1 MVMHGTVSF
10 SPQERRFANAA
21 ALNVTLAADIAAAL
35 EEGLA
40 KGRGASLVVA
50 GGRTPAPAFEAL
62 SAIELDWEDVWVS
75 LTDERWV
82 DTNIEGSNEHL
93 LRQHLLRNEAAKAQL
108 VGLKNKFPDP
118 ASGAAAAWSAVAE
131 IPRPF
136 DFVLLGMGDDG
147 HMASLFPNSP
157 GLERGLDLHQP
168 PGCIAAVGP
177 SEPRARLSLNL
188 RALLDARRIAILIVG
203 ASKWETYQR
212 AREPGPVTAMPVRAL
227 SMQQNVP
234 VTVYWSP

>member
-1 MVMHGTVSF
+1 MSF
-10 SPQERRFANAA
+10 SPQERRFPHVE
-21 ALNVTLAADIAAAL
+21 ALNEALAADMASAL
-35 EEGLA
+35 EEGLG

-62 SAIELDWEDVWVS
+62 SNIELDWEDVWVT

-82 DTNIEGSNEHL
+82 DTHMEGSNEHL
-93 LRQHLLRNEAAKAQL
+93 LHQHLLRKEAAKANL

-118 ASGAAAAWSAVAE
+118 ASGAAAAWSAVSE

-157 GLERGLDLHQP
+157 GLEKGLDLQQP

-177 SEPRARLSLNL
+177 AEPRARLSLNL
-188 RALLDARRIAILIVG
+188 RALVDARRIAVLIVG
-203 ASKWETYQR
+203 ASKWGTYQR
-212 AREPGPVTAMPVRAL
+212 ARAPGPVTEMPVRAL
-227 SMQQNVP
+227 SLQQNVP

>member
-1 MVMHGTVSF
+1 MHGTVSF
-10 SPQERRFANAA
+10 SPQERKFANAA
-21 ALNVTLAADIAAAL
+21 ALNAALAADMAAAL

-40 KGRGASLVVA
+40 KGRGASLLVA

-82 DTNIEGSNEHL
+82 DTHMEGSNEYL
-93 LRQHLLRNEAAKAQL
+93 VRQHLVRAEAAKAHL
-108 VGLKNKFPDP
+108 VGLKNKHPDP
-118 ASGAAAAWSAVAE
+118 ASGAASAWSAVAD

-157 GLERGLDLHQP
+157 GLEHGLDLHSP
-168 PGCIAAVGP
+168 PGCIAAVAP
-177 SEPRARLSLNL
+177 VEPRARISLNL
-188 RALLDARRIAILIVG
+188 RALLDARRIAVLIVG

-212 AREPGPVTAMPVRAL
+212 ARQAGPVTQMPVRGL
-227 SMQQNVP
+227 SLQQNVP